1 MSIDPATQRKIF
13 GRFATGITVVTAR
26 AGETLH
32 GMTANAVTSLSLEPP
47 LVLVAVDRRAAMHG
61 ILHTAGAYALNIL
74 AEDQQELS
82 ARFAKSGPKDL
93 SDLELRT
100 AVTGAPLLAGTLGW
114 VDCKLAQVVPGGDH
128 DLFIG
133 EILAG
138 EHADGRPLLYYAGQY
153 RRLAD

>member
-1 MSIDPATQRKIF
+1 MSFDPAIQRKIF

-26 AGETLH
+26 AGELLH
-32 GMTANAVTSLSLEPP
+32 GMTANAVSSLSLDPP

-61 ILHTAGAYALNIL
+61 ILQSAGAYALNIL

-114 VDCKLAQVVPGGDH
+114 VDCQLAQVVPGGDH

-138 EHADGRPLLYYAGQY
+138 EFADGRPLLYFAGQY